1 MLSLIITLVVIL
13 IIILCIVLA
22 IKWILNQLSNFSGI
36 LFGSQSLKTGIENMQ
51 KNYAKTP
58 RSISAMTS
66 LCLPKII
73 EDFPDFNYDEM
84 KERAKNL
91 LISYLQAVDEKRIS
105 ILTDGGSELTNKLS
119 LYLNMLNNR
128 EETEHYKNIKMH
140 RIEISQ
146 YKKAEGRCTITFQ
159 ASIQYYHYVVN
170 KEGTIFSGSDNQFFQ
185 AKYDIDLIYIQDRD
199 QVENSF
205 DQALGLNCPNCGGT
219 ITSLGAK
226 VCEYCGSPVIEY
238 NIHAWTFS
246 DLKEYESL

>member
-1 MLSLIITLVVIL
+1 MLSLIIILVVIL
-13 IIILCIVLA
+13 IIVLSIVLA
-22 IKWILNQLSNFSGI
+22 INWIRNQVSSFSSI
-36 LFGSQSLKTGIENMQ
+36 LFGSQSLKVGIDNMQ

-66 LCLPKII
+66 LCLPQII

-91 LISYLQAVDEKRIS
+91 LISYLQAVDEKKVS
-105 ILTDGGSELTNKLS
+105 MLTEDGSELKNKLS

-128 EETEHYKNIKMH
+128 EEAEHFKNIKLH
-140 RIEISQ
+140 RIELSQ

-159 ASIQYYHYVVN
+159 ASIQYYHYVIN
-170 KEGTIFSGSDNQFFQ
+170 KEGIISSGSDDQFFQ

-226 VCEYCGSPVIEY
+226 VCEYCGSPILEY

-246 DLKEYESL
+246 DLREYESL